1 MQGIS
6 FTPNSAF
13 KTIES
18 TKALSNSYTP
28 YEAQQKFSSVLKES
42 IEKINEAQNQ
52 SDQMTEK
59 LIRGENVDLHNVMIA
74 SQKASI
80 TLQTSLEI
88 RNKVIEA
95 YQEIMRMQV

>member
-1 MQGIS
+1 MQGIG

-13 KTIES
+13 KTNDS

-28 YEAQQKFSSVLKES
+28 FEAQQKFSSVLKES